1 MDVDTGR
8 TALKPP
14 PSQTL
19 TIFLQNVGQGIQ
31 PPVPPRTA
39 CSRRL
44 LKTEGEDCHSLE
56 ETPQMHAFNLAF
68 NPVAQILICTDHR
81 IFKQGRPGREIDTIE
96 AMFALLGVPVD
107 LRAFQPT
114 VEPRLLIEG
123 LNCTTVS
130 PTAHVL
136 KGIIVQRPNA
146 NSLYIRVEVLRARAH
161 TVLEQLLTVRAALR
175 DEIAD
180 PPSDLRLVNPLLRRT
195 LWHKYMQG
203 HSIDQVRAAAR
214 FPFVHELL
222 NPGKLVKQYLNRGI
236 DLLDLTENF
245 VLQLTNAPTP
255 EQGINNAPLHHHQE
269 HETTLPRYSAVDSRL
284 IATLL
289 RRNSTTFLVPTS
301 RELENAVAI
310 LAHCLEPAYGGLSEA
325 TTEDIHRVLKA
336 LWLNKWQRSE
346 SSQSLAHPTLAF
358 LCMRAVKADDSY
370 MEAKELMGVLARLTC
385 AIRPFVL
392 TELHAVME
400 EDYASE
406 FGPFPSPDH
415 RFAPT
420 AGDQVDKARALLRW
434 AQEHKLSTFAVI
446 RSCQHYATSL
456 AKSALGMPSVWW
468 VDSQNHTEMLVRGH
482 RLSLDHLRTIVT
494 NLQEKI
500 VKSFRFLTA
509 GLPTDIDYDARND
522 DLRNNTTG
530 YSVVNLLWRKSSN
543 QFTGFAQRFFEDP
556 GLGLTRH
563 MSRELAMD
571 RTRSWLEALA
581 RHGSLILVL
590 MRSVPRNIEIYPIT
604 IGSTPPRRR
613 TRPPPHRDAHL
624 LLFQVSPP
632 SYLDPRPLTPH
643 ISRTTTRKAI

>member
-31 PPVPPRTA
+31 PPVPSRPRTA

-68 NPVAQILICTDHR
+68 HPVAQILICTDHR
-81 IFKQGRPGREIDTIE
+81 ILKQGRPGREIDIIE

-123 LNCTTVS
+123 LNCTTVYGCS
-130 PTAHVL
+130 ACPFSHSRRSKVREPTLKCAALRRRTSSRASSSSALTLIRCTSVL
-136 KGIIVQRPNA
+136 KCC
-146 NSLYIRVEVLRARAH
+146 ARAH

-245 VLQLTNAPTP
+245 VLQLTNAPMP
-255 EQGINNAPLHHHQE
+255 EKGINNAPLHHHQE
-269 HETTLPRYSAVDSRL
+269 HETTLPRYSAVVSRL

-370 MEAKELMGVLARLTC
+370 MEAKELMDVLARLTC

-392 TELHAVME
+392 TELHAFIE
-400 EDYASE
+400 EDHASE

-468 VDSQNHTEMLVRGH
+468 VDSQNHTELLVRGH

-494 NLQEKI
+494 NLHKKI

-509 GLPTDIDYDARND
+509 GLPIDIDYDARND

-530 YSVVNLLWRKSSN
+530 YSVVNLLWRKSSD
-543 QFTGFAQRFFEDP
+543 QFTDFAQRFFEDP

-581 RHGSLILVL
+581 PMDPS
-590 MRSVPRNIEIYPIT
+590 S
-604 IGSTPPRRR
+604 
-613 TRPPPHRDAHL
+613 
-624 LLFQVSPP
+624 
-632 SYLDPRPLTPH
+632 SYL
-643 ISRTTTRKAI
+643 

>member
-31 PPVPPRTA
+31 PPVPSRPRTA

-81 IFKQGRPGREIDTIE
+81 ILKQGRPGREIDIIE

-123 LNCTTVS
+123 LNCTTVYGCS
-130 PTAHVL
+130 ACPFSHSRRS
-136 KGIIVQRPNA
+136 K
-146 NSLYIRVEVLRARAH
+146 
-161 TVLEQLLTVRAALR
+161 LLTVRAALR

-255 EQGINNAPLHHHQE
+255 EKGINNAPLHHHQE
-269 HETTLPRYSAVDSRL
+269 HETTLPRYSAVVSRL

-370 MEAKELMGVLARLTC
+370 MEAKELMDVLARLTC

-392 TELHAVME
+392 TELHAFIE
-400 EDYASE
+400 EDHASE

-456 AKSALGMPSVWW
+456 AKSALGIPSVWW
-468 VDSQNHTEMLVRGH
+468 VDSQNHTELLVRGH

-509 GLPTDIDYDARND
+509 GLPIDIDYDARND

-530 YSVVNLLWRKSSN
+530 YSVVNLLWRKSSD
-543 QFTGFAQRFFEDP
+543 QFTDFAQRFFEDP

-581 RHGSLILVL
+581 PMDPS
-590 MRSVPRNIEIYPIT
+590 S
-604 IGSTPPRRR
+604 
-613 TRPPPHRDAHL
+613 
-624 LLFQVSPP
+624 
-632 SYLDPRPLTPH
+632 SYL
-643 ISRTTTRKAI
+643 